1 MGVPCEL
8 SRARLGGGYGA
19 TGQRL
24 LQRAATNLGA
34 GGRAKAVGR
43 GLSADGRPR
52 ICDEGGDGGDRGE
65 GGRVVR
71 VGDREPGQGLGDLR
85 PESAPAQPDV
95 EDAAD
100 RQPGAAGQGRGADS
114 ARLRESRPVAEG
126 PDTGGG
132 EAVQG
137 TRGEDH
143 GAGDRGRGSLPAVA
157 QGSEAGGGFHPEPPA
172 VGTLQ
177 GQARIWS
184 FRLTPK
190 T

>member
-1 MGVPCEL
+1 MIAIVVTVLQVHRLTSKRMTCRSWCRK
-8 SRARLGGGYGA
+8 SRRRANCGCSIRAFSSA
-19 TGQRL
+19 TRRWLWRYWPTVTSSCCHQSR
-24 LQRAATNLGA
+24 A

-52 ICDEGGDGGDRGE
+52 ICHEGGDGGDWGE

-85 PESAPAQPDV
+85 PESAYAQPHV

-100 RQPGAAGQGRGADS
+100 RQSGAAGQGRGAYS

-137 TRGEDH
+137 TRREDH
-143 GAGDRGRGSLPAVA
+143 GAGGRG
-157 QGSEAGGGFHPEPPA
+157 
-172 VGTLQ
+172 
-177 GQARIWS
+177 
-184 FRLTPK
+184 
-190 T
+190 